1 ELLISFDEVL
11 LPHSQTLL
19 VVQFSKNNLHSS
31 ASAYRLFRFRSPRLS
46 AATFIS
52 YHHINLKST
61 TFFNLFSSIDQLPL
75 NEAGIRI
82 YHTS

>member
-1 ELLISFDEVL
+1 KFELLISFDEVL

-46 AATFIS
+46 AAT
-52 YHHINLKST
+52 HI
-61 TFFNLFSSIDQLPL
+61 
-75 NEAGIRI
+75 I
-82 YHTS
+82 YHAHYNNASIFLKNFRKHKKSAFLL